1 MFNTTINNSGTI
13 SGSDNSILVLNSSS
27 TGIDIVTKGDGT
39 FEGEIDLNSSAT
51 TMTLDCS
58 ISKDQKIEIHGK
70 TNMLIKNNLCGNDNY
85 VILDNNSDPD
95 ADNSETNGF
104 LYVYGEDLDIDSH
117 NKKYRTEI
125 FSNTINN
132 IFKSLSDIKERSTFY
147 TQSKRDNIYENSIK
161 GVSAYILKND
171 YEEDKTRTFLTY
183 FEQNAKFNSKE
194 KSKSENLAFG

>member
-58 ISKDQKIEIHGK
+58 ISKDQDIELHGK
-70 TNMLIKNNLCGNDNY
+70 TNMTITNNLCGNDTY
-85 VILDNNSDPD
+85 QILDANKNLDSDNLE
-95 ADNSETNGF
+95 ANGY
-104 LYVYGEDLDIDSH
+104 LRIYGEELDVVSN

-125 FSNTINN
+125 FSNTLNN

-147 TQSKRDNIYENSIK
+147 AESKRNNIYENSIK
-161 GVSAYILKND
+161 GVSGYFLRND
-171 YEEDKTRTFLTY
+171 YENEKTKTFLTY
-183 FEQNAKFNSKE
+183 FEQNTNFNLS
-194 KSKSENLAFG
+194 LIHI